1 MTVLIDAQPSVL
13 ETATTILRTFADRA
27 PSSDRQG
34 LHGIAQR
41 FEDALA
47 ALGAYEAGE
56 SSRSE
61 FPSVE

>member
-13 ETATTILRTFADRA
+13 ETAAALLRAYADRA

-34 LHGIAQR
+34 LHGIAER

-47 ALGAYEAGE
+47 QLGAYEAGA
-56 SSRSE
+56 SSRPE
-61 FPSVE
+61 FPTVE

>member
-13 ETATTILRTFADRA
+13 ETAASLLRTFADRA

-34 LHGIAQR
+34 LHGIAER

-47 ALGAYEAGE
+47 QLEAYEATA